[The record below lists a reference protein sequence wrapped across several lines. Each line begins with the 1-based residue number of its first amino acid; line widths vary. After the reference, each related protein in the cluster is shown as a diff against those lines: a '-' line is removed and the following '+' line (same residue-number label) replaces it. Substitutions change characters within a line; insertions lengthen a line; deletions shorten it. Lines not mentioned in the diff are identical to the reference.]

1 MCCISR
7 SILFTLWYDHETKE
21 GFAIRRRNINNVR
34 YADDMVLIAD
44 SQEKLHDIVAVKE
57 VSEAK
62 GLTNFQHRKDRSDS
76 DQ

>member
-21 GFAIRRRNINNVR
+21 GFAIRRNINN
-34 YADDMVLIAD
+34 ADDMVLIAD